1 MLTAGLPAAPARAL
15 GLAAIAAVCI
25 ALILAWLARPH
36 DTPTST
42 PAAIDTMRMQRH
54 MANLAAS
61 TRPIATSANA
71 AARDY
76 IVNQLR
82 GMGLQASV
90 QRTTVQK
97 SVVHF
102 WGGTHYTVGVVH
114 NVVAR
119 LSGSAPDRAN
129 RPALLLATHY
139 DSGKTTLGA
148 ARSALPVAA
157 LLETARALSAGQ
169 APQNDIVMLFA
180 DGEEVGALGAQGFAE
195 RHPLARQVGLALR
208 FDSMGSGGP
217 LMLLDASN
225 AGGSV
230 LNALPDAAP
239 GVEGS
244 SLLAALYRLRPEAP
258 RIGPLGR
265 LGAPAL
271 LFANTGKPFDGERT
285 LDTPERLETAL
296 PARLGDAMLDL
307 ARHYGDADLARGA
320 HGARAWFTV
329 PGLGRVQHSTILCW
343 TLAALAALML
353 VRGYQQAL
361 ARSGETAAPL
371 VQGFF
376 GVALVLLAAR
386 MALWEQREEVAALTR
401 LGDSGTAL
409 AYTIVGGCLFVAGLY
424 LMRRLAGAAPV
435 FLGTMAWL
443 LVALVL
449 ALLMAPEA
457 AYLLAWPLAVGRG
470 AWVVVPRVSH
480 LALRLLVLA
489 AGLLPALLLLVP
501 ALGETWTALAPRG
514 VYLPSLA
521 IAVLLACFASLFLLL
536 PVGRYV
542 AAAMVLACAG
552 CLALPTQAAR
562 PAPIETPTL
571 APDRLVYFKDMNSW
585 RAYWLLPPEPLD
597 SWSKG
602 LFPHL
607 AKPSIH
613 VDVFGWHSPRQWFSV
628 APREDAIA
636 YPEGYL
642 LRMPRPRKEG
652 GARQV
657 EFTLRSKNR
666 APHMELWAAG
676 TKPLASTVNGRAL
689 SDKETIWS
697 MSVYG
702 MEDTLLRFTFDIKSE
717 DLLAVVVEER
727 IPGLPT
733 HLLPPGAPKRM
744 LGTGMTVSSD
754 VLRFY

>member
-1 MLTAGLPAAPARAL
+1 MLTAGLPAAPTRAL
-15 GLAAIAAVCI
+15 GLAAIAAICI
-25 ALILAWLARPH
+25 ALALAWLARTRDIPAA
-36 DTPTST
+36 P
-42 PAAIDTMRMQRH
+42 PAAIDTIRMQRH
-54 MANLAAS
+54 MASLAAS
-61 TRPIATSANA
+61 PRPIATAANA

-76 IVNQLR
+76 IVKQLR

-97 SVVHF
+97 STIQY

-119 LSGSAPDRAN
+119 IPGSAPGRDS

-148 ARSALPVAA
+148 AHSALPVAA
-157 LLETARALSAGQ
+157 LLETARALSAGR
-169 APQNDIVMLFA
+169 APANDIVMLFA

-195 RHPLARQVGLALR
+195 RHPLARRVGLALR

-217 LMLLDASN
+217 VTLLDASN
-225 AGGSV
+225 AGGAV
-230 LNALPDAAP
+230 LGALPDAAP

-244 SLLAALYRLRPEAP
+244 SLLAGLYKLLPETP

-271 LFANTGKPFDGERT
+271 LFANTGKGFDGERV
-285 LDTPERLETAL
+285 LDSVERMETAL
-296 PARLGDAMLDL
+296 PARLGETMLGL

-329 PGLGRVQHSTILCW
+329 PGLGRVQHSAILCW
-343 TLAALAALML
+343 TLAALAGLMV

-386 MALWEQREEVAALTR
+386 MALWEQRAELAALTR
-401 LGDSGTAL
+401 LPDSGPAL
-409 AYTIVGGCLFVAGLY
+409 AYTIVASCLFAAGLY
-424 LMRRLAGAAPV
+424 LIRRFAGAAPV

-443 LVALVL
+443 LAALVL
-449 ALLMAPEA
+449 ALLLAPETA
-457 AYLLAWPLAVGRG
+457 CLLAWPLVAALC
-470 AWVVVPRVSH
+470 AWM
-480 LALRLLVLA
+480 ALPAMPNLLLQLTLLA

-501 ALGETWTALAPRG
+501 ALGDSWTAMAPRG
-514 VYLPSLA
+514 HYLPSLA

-536 PVGRYV
+536 PVGRWV
-542 AAAMVLACAG
+542 AAAMALACAG
-552 CLALPTQAAR
+552 CLALPTQEAR
-562 PAPIETPTL
+562 PAPSETPAL
-571 APDRLVYFKDMNSW
+571 APERLVYFKDMNSW
-585 RAYWLLPPEPLD
+585 RAYWLLPPDPLD
-597 SWSKG
+597 GWSKS
-602 LFPHL
+602 LFPNL
-607 AKPSIH
+607 AKPSVH
-613 VDVFGWHSPRQWFSV
+613 VDVFGWHSPRQWFAI

-642 LRMPRPRKEG
+642 LRMPRPRKG
-652 GARQV
+652 GGPRQV
-657 EFTLRSKNR
+657 EFTLRSKNL
-666 APHMELWAAG
+666 APHIELWAAG
-676 TKPLASTVNGRAL
+676 TKPLASTVNGRVV
-689 SDKETIWS
+689 SSKETIWS
-697 MSVYG
+697 MSLYG
-702 MEDTLLRFTFDIKSE
+702 MEDTLLRFTFDIKPE

-744 LGTGMTVSSD
+744 PGTGMTISSD